1 MMSKKMTR
9 MKQQGFTLIE
19 LVVVITILGILA
31 GIALPKFAAMQT
43 HARIAK
49 LNGALGA
56 MKGASAMAHG
66 LLIAKGFPADYT
78 GTPVPN
84 ILIEGTT
91 AVYVN
96 GYPNDNVI
104 AELSGITSPDYVIN
118 GSTNGQEIIQTD
130 SGHPN
135 CRVIYVNALA
145 GYQPTYDISGVTEAN
160 CS

>member
-1 MMSKKMTR
+1 MTR

-43 HARIAK
+43 YARIAK

-56 MKGASAMAHG
+56 MKGAAAMAHG
-66 LLIAKGFPADYT
+66 LLITKGFPADYT

-91 AVYVN
+91 AVYAN
-96 GYPNDNVI
+96 GYPDASVI
-104 AELSGITSPDYVIN
+104 AELSGITSPDYVI
-118 GSTNGQEIIQTD
+118 GAPTNTQETIRTD
-130 SGHPN
+130 TGHIN
-135 CRVIYVNALA
+135 CRAIYVNALA
-145 GYQPTYDISGVTEAN
+145 GYQPTYDITGVTEAN

>member
-1 MMSKKMTR
+1 MMGKKTTR

-56 MKGASAMAHG
+56 MKGAAALAHG
-66 LLIAKGFPADYT
+66 LLITKGFPADYT

-91 AVYVN
+91 AVYAN
-96 GYPNDNVI
+96 GYPDVSVI
-104 AELSGITSPDYVIN
+104 AELSGITSPDYVVDAP
-118 GSTNGQEIIQTD
+118 TVTQEIIRTD
-130 SGHPN
+130 IGHIN
-135 CRVIYVNALA
+135 CRVIYVNAFA
-145 GYQPTYDISGVTEAN
+145 GYQPAYDITGVTEAN

>member
-1 MMSKKMTR
+1 MGKKMTR

-56 MKGASAMAHG
+56 MKGAAAMAHG
-66 LLIAKGFPADYT
+66 LLITKGFPADYT

-84 ILIEGTT
+84 IVIEGTT
-91 AVYVN
+91 AVYAN
-96 GYPNDNVI
+96 GYPDDSVI
-104 AELSGITSPDYVIN
+104 AELSGITSPDYVIDV
-118 GSTNGQEIIQTD
+118 STDTQEIIRTD
-130 SGHPN
+130 AGHAS
-135 CRVIYVNALA
+135 CRVIYMNALA
-145 GYQPTYDISGVTEAN
+145 GFQPTYDITGVTEAN

>member
-1 MMSKKMTR
+1 MKNKKMTR

-118 GSTNGQEIIQTD
+118 ASTNGQEIIQTD